1 MTRTDPN
8 WLEPHIELANVYYRL
23 HRPEDGAKER
33 EIVGRLTAQQ
43 QTKGPG
49 VP

>member
-1 MTRTDPN
+1 V
-8 WLEPHIELANVYYRL
+8 EPHIELANVYYRL

-33 EIVGRLTAQQ
+33 QIVAQLTAQQ

-49 VP
+49 TP